1 VSRRAL
7 TVLVWV
13 SFVAGLALMVPF
25 SSSVTRVLGIACL
38 FAFVAG
44 GLFLAA
50 DPAFLAA
57 DDE

>member
-13 SFVAGLALMVPF
+13 SLVAGIALMVPF
-25 SSSVTRVLGIACL
+25 SSAVTRVLGIACL

-44 GLFLAA
+44 GVFLAA
-50 DPAFLAA
+50 DPAFLEA
-57 DDE
+57 DGD